1 MRRHPGNSAG
11 LGQAEQT
18 EGTAAAAAAVAA
30 VAPALEAA
38 GPREAV
44 ASQQPLLPV

>member
-11 LGQAEQT
+11 LEQAEQT
-18 EGTAAAAAAVAA
+18 EETAVA
-30 VAPALEAA
+30 APALE
-38 GPREAV
+38 GEEDPREAV